1 MRTALYIIH
10 FLISLQIMFT
20 SFYSEASVWTS
31 KNKWSND
38 WEKKYSDW
46 VENKVK
52 TTIFTTG
59 RWKDIETDC
68 ADAIYIARAIF
79 AYENSLPFEFRN
91 PNKYGSRFTNKITQ
105 FNKFTKKEDLRFRRF
120 ITWMNRLL
128 STYTLPYDT
137 YSPEISK
144 GSVNP
149 GDSFLLHHN
158 HVYLIK
164 SIDAFGI
171 TKLLSSTVPSK
182 VRTLDLEF
190 LVPEV
195 DDETMITG
203 LSGFRAWRWPNQLF
217 WSKNKLRRKKLYSDT
232 QYNLYADSKKD
243 KENSF
248 EDLISLRLSGG
259 IRETAEKK

>member
-1 MRTALYIIH
+1 MIKLTI
-10 FLISLQIMFT
+10 LIFSLLIKLT
-20 SFYSEASVWTS
+20 YSNEAISKVWTS
-31 KNKWSND
+31 KNKWNNN
-38 WEKKYSDW
+38 WERKYSDW

-59 RWKDIETDC
+59 KWKDIETDC
-68 ADAIYIARAIF
+68 ADAIYITRAIF

-105 FNKFTKKEDLRFRRF
+105 FNKFTKKEDLRFRKF

-144 GSVNP
+144 GSVKP

-203 LSGFRAWRWPNQLF
+203 LSGFRAWRWRINF
-217 WSKNKLRRKKLYSDT
+217 
-232 QYNLYADSKKD
+232 
-243 KENSF
+243 
-248 EDLISLRLSGG
+248 SGAK
-259 IRETAEKK
+259 IN